1 MRSTAQEVCRSQN
14 SRPERNDIKEKE
26 INNLHFDKKLSML
39 GMSRKTNILLR
50 SQGFQNARFSF
61 FFLNSLNRPCG
72 HYI

>member
-39 GMSRKTNILLR
+39 GMSRKTNILL
-50 SQGFQNARFSF
+50 
-61 FFLNSLNRPCG
+61 
-72 HYI
+72 